1 MDNRL
6 SASDMSS
13 LFAERGQIHVHVG
26 GTIIAEGAP
35 PAYDELIEHVSDRL
49 DLVPRFRQ
57 RIVRVPLGIEN
68 PVWADDPGFDVRRH
82 VRNLAVP
89 RPGRLDQL
97 RDLIGLIM
105 SEPLDMQ
112 HPLWQLYLIDGL
124 RGGRHAYLSKTHHAV
139 VDGVAAVDIG
149 MVLLDPKPTPM
160 KLRKPKDPW
169 RPVAPKSSQLF
180 GQAAAYAVQRPFK
193 AAGRAVG
200 HTVRMPAQTMKRVL
214 KTAEAFGG
222 LAAGGPKVPKSPL
235 NVEIG
240 RDRRVA
246 WARADLDRLKRARA
260 AVPGSTVNDVV
271 LSVAAGALRRFFE
284 GRGEEPPDYLVA
296 LVPVSI
302 RRPGEEH
309 DLGNRISTIL
319 VKLPVA
325 EPDPR
330 VRLETLRDETARL
343 KESENAHAASL
354 IIEAAGWT
362 PPTINRLLSSAM
374 SRPLVFNLVV
384 SNVPGPQ
391 QPLYLLGRRL
401 REIYPYVPLSP
412 QDHAVSIGLIS
423 YDGRVFFG
431 LAGDRDVM
439 PDLDALGDATRA
451 ALREQPVPRRK
462 PAAKAKPAGRKTT
475 KAKAKPKGKAK
486 AKRTTKSKGKAARPS
501 RAKAKAKATKPRSRS
516 KPKKQ
521 ARSSSAAKAKGKAK
535 AGSKPKVK
543 SPKGKSSK
551 AKSKRK
557 RSRGASRGGARRRAA
572 NVLRRR

>member
-1 MDNRL
+1 MKDRL

-35 PAYDELIEHVSDRL
+35 PDYDELVDHVENRL
-49 DLVPRFRQ
+49 NLVPRFRQ
-57 RIVRVPLGIEN
+57 RVVKIPLGIEN

-82 VRNLAVP
+82 LRNVAIP
-89 RPGRLDQL
+89 RPGRIGQL
-97 RDLIGLIM
+97 QELIGRIM

-124 RGGRHAYLSKTHHAV
+124 RGGRHAYLSKTHHAL

-149 MVLLDPKPTPM
+149 MVLLDPEPTPM
-160 KLRKPKDPW
+160 RFRKPKDPW
-169 RPVAPKSSQLF
+169 EPVDLKPGQLF

-193 AAGRAVG
+193 AVGRGVG
-200 HTVRMPAQTMKRVL
+200 ETVRMPVTTMRRVA

-222 LAAGGPKVPKSPL
+222 LAASGPEVPKSPF
-235 NVEIG
+235 NVEVG

-246 WARADLDRLKRARA
+246 WAKADLDRLKRARE

-271 LSVAAGALRRFFE
+271 LSVAAGALRIFYE
-284 GRGEEPPDYLVA
+284 GRGAKPPPYLVA

-302 RRPGEEH
+302 RRPEEEH

-325 EPDPR
+325 EPDPV
-330 VRLETLRDETARL
+330 VRLETLREETARL
-343 KESENAHAASL
+343 KQSENARAASL

-374 SRPLVFNLVV
+374 ARPLVFNLVV

-412 QDHAVSIGLIS
+412 QDHALSMGLIS

-431 LAGDRDVM
+431 IVGDRDVV
-439 PDLDALGDATRA
+439 PDLAAFSDAVPA

-462 PAAKAKPAGRKTT
+462 R
-475 KAKAKPKGKAK
+475 
-486 AKRTTKSKGKAARPS
+486 
-501 RAKAKAKATKPRSRS
+501 
-516 KPKKQ
+516 
-521 ARSSSAAKAKGKAK
+521 
-535 AGSKPKVK
+535 
-543 SPKGKSSK
+543 
-551 AKSKRK
+551 
-557 RSRGASRGGARRRAA
+557 
-572 NVLRRR
+572 

>member
-1 MDNRL
+1 MENRL

-35 PAYDELIEHVSDRL
+35 PSYEELVEHVDDRL
-49 DLVPRFRQ
+49 ELVPRFRQ
-57 RIVRVPLGIEN
+57 RIVKVPLGIEN
-68 PVWADDPGFDVRRH
+68 PVWADDPRFDVRRH
-82 VRNLAVP
+82 VRPVAVP

-97 RDLIGLIM
+97 RDLIGRIM
-105 SEPLDMQ
+105 SDPLDMR

-124 RGGRHAYLSKTHHAV
+124 RGGRHAYLSKTHHAL

-149 MVLLDPKPTPM
+149 MILLDPKPTPT

-169 RPVAPKSSQLF
+169 KPVAPKSTELF
-180 GQAAAYAVQRPFK
+180 GQATAYAVQRPFK

-222 LAAGGPKVPKSPL
+222 LAAGGPKVPKSPF

-246 WARADLDRLKRARA
+246 WAKADLDRLKRARA

-271 LSVAAGALRRFFE
+271 LSVAAGALRIFYE
-284 GRGEEPPDYLVA
+284 GRGAEPPPYLVA

-309 DLGNRISTIL
+309 ELGNRISTIL

-343 KESENAHAASL
+343 KQSENARAASL
-354 IIEAAGWT
+354 IVEAAGWA

-374 SRPLVFNLVV
+374 ARPLVFNLVV

-391 QPLYLLGRRL
+391 QPFYLLGRRL
-401 REIYPYVPLSP
+401 REIYPFVPLSP

-431 LAGDRDVM
+431 IVGDRDVV
-439 PDLDALGDATRA
+439 PDLDGLADAMRA
-451 ALREQPVPRRK
+451 AMREQPVPRRK
-462 PAAKAKPAGRKTT
+462 PAPKAGARTAPAKAKTS
-475 KAKAKPKGKAK
+475 KAK
-486 AKRTTKSKGKAARPS
+486 AKREPAARARP
-501 RAKAKAKATKPRSRS
+501 RAKAAGKAKRKAKPRSRA
-516 KPKKQ
+516 KP
-521 ARSSSAAKAKGKAK
+521 RSGTKAKAAPKTKAAAKARGRARRKGA
-535 AGSKPKVK
+535 AG
-543 SPKGKSSK
+543 GR
-551 AKSKRK
+551 SKR
-557 RSRGASRGGARRRAA
+557 R
-572 NVLRRR
+572 